1 MVAIKVVTV
10 LEVDIGLKRPST
22 IPLVTV
28 EKYLMLTGDVD
39 IGLRPSTLPP
49 ITQVSEADCQVYNC
63 LLVLLTKMLINI
75 RDWDIVVMAIIWV
88 VWVEMMVTRG
98 EM

>member
-10 LEVDIGLKRPST
+10 LEVDIGIKRPYT

-49 ITQVSEADCQVYNC
+49 ITQVSEADCQVYHC
-63 LLVLLTKMLINI
+63 ILVLLTKMLINM
-75 RDWDIVVMAIIWV
+75 RD
-88 VWVEMMVTRG
+88 
-98 EM
+98 